1 VPRKGLVVV
10 KVGGS
15 TWNCRDAALDDLVA
29 LQKAG
34 TRVIVVHGG
43 GSLVSKWLEIHQV
56 ETRFVDGLRRTDEAA
71 LPVVV
76 AVLAGLVNKELV
88 AGINSLGGH
97 AVGVSGADAHLLMA
111 RRLPELGL
119 VGEIEA
125 IHPCLLASLLDEG
138 YMPIVAPIAL
148 ESEAG
153 PEPQLLNVNA
163 DSVAGEIAA
172 ALTADYL
179 IFLTD
184 VPGILDG
191 ESRLIPCL
199 TCEEAQALVKKG
211 TVAGGMLPK
220 VAACIKASTTGT
232 SSLIVDGR
240 LPEALRSAIAGKIAG
255 TKVG

>member
-1 VPRKGLVVV
+1 MPRKGLIVV

-15 TWNCRDAALDDLVA
+15 TWSCRDAALDDLVA

-43 GSLVSKWLEIHQV
+43 GRLVSEWLKTHQV
-56 ETRFVDGLRRTDEAA
+56 ENAFVDGLRRTDEAA

-88 AGINSLGGH
+88 AGINALGGH
-97 AVGVSGADAHLLMA
+97 AVGISGADAHLLMA
-111 RRLPELGL
+111 RRRPKLGL
-119 VGEIEA
+119 VGEIENV
-125 IHPCLLASLLDEG
+125 HPCLLSSLLDEG

-148 ESEAG
+148 EMGAPSA
-153 PEPQLLNVNA
+153 PQLLNVNA

-184 VPGILDG
+184 VAGVLDG
-191 ESRLIPCL
+191 ERRLIPCL
-199 TCEEAQALVKKG
+199 TCEEAEALVKKG
-211 TVAGGMLPK
+211 TVDGGMLPK
-220 VAACIKASTTGT
+220 VSACLKAAAAGT

-240 LPEALRSAIAGKIAG
+240 LPEALRSAVAGKIAG